1 MSTPVRRS
9 SRSRKSPSA
18 FVAGQETGEFH
29 DGIPG
34 GLLTSPLP
42 STRMAKSVPSSS
54 QSGRGSPHHTT
65 LENDLTRHALKF
77 QGDPWR
83 GTGLVAGTFA
93 GLALVWVAAA
103 SGIFH
108 TALLP
113 VFAALW
119 AGLAV
124 RSFMLFHDCG
134 HRSFVGP
141 KHPWLNA
148 VLFEVAAVMCMTPA
162 DWSIGHQ
169 VRDRERERERE
180 RERGMEG
187 RREAEPA

>member
-34 GLLTSPLP
+34 GLLTSPSP
-42 STRMAKSVPSSS
+42 STRMAKNVPSSS
-54 QSGRGSPHHTT
+54 QSGRGSPHPHHTT

-103 SGIFH
+103 SGVFH

-169 VRDRERERERE
+169 VRDREGETERERE
-180 RERGMEG
+180 MEG